1 MRAVRLHAVGDLRV
15 AEEPVLEAA
24 REACGNGCPALAATL
39 GRVRSVRLAA
49 ALDCCCVL
57 AFVIIGR
64 ASHAKGETLPGT
76 ASTAWPFL
84 AGLAAGWLAARA
96 WRRPQG
102 PVPSGVAA
110 WLGAVGL
117 GMALRVVAGQGTAV
131 AFIFVALAFLGLFLL
146 GWRLVARWGP
156 AAFGGVRR

>member
-1 MRAVRLHAVGDLRV
+1 
-15 AEEPVLEAA
+15 
-24 REACGNGCPALAATL
+24 
-39 GRVRSVRLAA
+39 
-49 ALDCCCVL
+49 
-57 AFVIIGR
+57 
-64 ASHAKGETLPGT
+64 
-76 ASTAWPFL
+76 
-84 AGLAAGWLAARA
+84 
-96 WRRPQG
+96 
-102 PVPSGVAA
+102 VPSGVAA

>member
-64 ASHAKGETLPGT
+64 ASHAKGETLPGI

-84 AGLAAGWLAARA
+84 AGLAAG
-96 WRRPQG
+96 G
-102 PVPSGVAA
+102 PV
-110 WLGAVGL
+110 GA
-117 GMALRVVAGQGTAV
+117 
-131 AFIFVALAFLGLFLL
+131 
-146 GWRLVARWGP
+146 
-156 AAFGGVRR
+156 GGVRRRQALTATAAAPTSKPSVLLAISASR